1 MTETYVMGK
10 ARPWTE
16 VEDSVLREVVS
27 QQGRQALPFQ
37 IRHGGVSPGNALD
50 SEHINW
56 QAVASQIEGR
66 NNKECRK
73 HWVYVLVPCI
83 RKGKWEKAEDAL
95 LQQGV
100 ERYGTKSVAA
110 HHMKT

>member
-1 MTETYVMGK
+1 MGK
-10 ARPWTE
+10 ARPWTKA
-16 VEDSVLREVVS
+16 EDSVLKEVVS
-27 QQGRQALPFQ
+27 QQGRQAHPLRK
-37 IRHGGVSPGNALD
+37 RHWRISLGNELD

-73 HWVYVLVPCI
+73 HWVYVLGPCL
-83 RKGKWEKAEDAL
+83 RKGKWEKTEDTL

-100 ERYGTKSVAA
+100 ELYGTKSVDSIEA
-110 HHMKT
+110 

>member
-1 MTETYVMGK
+1 MGK

-16 VEDSVLREVVS
+16 VEDRVLREVLS
-27 QQGRQALPFQ
+27 QQGDQALPLRL
-37 IRHGGVSPGNALD
+37 RHGRNLPEDLSDL
-50 SEHINW
+50 EHINW

-73 HWVYVLVPCI
+73 HWLYVLIPCI
-83 RKGKWEKAEDAL
+83 NKGKWAKAEDAL

-110 HHMKT
+110 LLDSMTS